1 MMQSMETINFIL
13 ESVILMKA
21 KTIKISDISKWL
33 NKYERKF
40 YKENI
45 KCLPEESPIRKINE
59 YTLSHVK
66 TQFFKM
72 IDDLTNEESEGKNV

>member
-1 MMQSMETINFIL
+1 
-13 ESVILMKA
+13 MKA

-33 NKYERKF
+33 DDYERKF
-40 YKENI
+40 YKESI
-45 KCLPEESPIRKINE
+45 DCWPEGSPGRKINE

-72 IDDLTNEESEGKNV
+72 INDLTNEESEGKNL

>member
-40 YKENI
+40 YKE
-45 KCLPEESPIRKINE
+45 
-59 YTLSHVK
+59 
-66 TQFFKM
+66 
-72 IDDLTNEESEGKNV
+72 SEGKNV